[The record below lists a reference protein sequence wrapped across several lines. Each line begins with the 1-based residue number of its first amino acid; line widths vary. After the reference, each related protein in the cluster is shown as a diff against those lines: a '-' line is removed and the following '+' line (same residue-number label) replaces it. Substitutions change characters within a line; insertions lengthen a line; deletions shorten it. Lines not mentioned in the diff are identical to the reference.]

1 MATQPYDD
9 SPPDVSERY
18 ESASCTS
25 DLTVGGGMIPKDH
38 RAGQGDVVAAAG
50 LAGGRLKPD
59 GKGGYILLPPNDAS
73 MGMALLRLHSEWA
86 ASAKPR
92 RIGPEVVDKL
102 AEDIRRQ
109 DKQDR
114 DTADRHN
121 TRYSAPRPAQ
131 DRAQEQSQRWYTN
144 EMRLLAT
151 RLKSR
156 HDALEQLTMW
166 AAVKGI
172 GSDTTA
178 EALLHW
184 LDPTCH
190 VCNGLGVRHVEHQA
204 SRTCN
209 KCHGVGEKDRPDG
222 AMRVLRQIEY
232 ALDVARGKL
241 RKRLRK
247 PTKGY

>member
-1 MATQPYDD
+1 
-9 SPPDVSERY
+9 
-18 ESASCTS
+18 
-25 DLTVGGGMIPKDH
+25 
-38 RAGQGDVVAAAG
+38 
-50 LAGGRLKPD
+50 
-59 GKGGYILLPPNDAS
+59 
-73 MGMALLRLHSEWA
+73 
-86 ASAKPR
+86 
-92 RIGPEVVDKL
+92 
-102 AEDIRRQ
+102 
-109 DKQDR
+109 
-114 DTADRHN
+114 
-121 TRYSAPRPAQ
+121 
-131 DRAQEQSQRWYTN
+131 
-144 EMRLLAT
+144 MRLLAT

-241 RKRLRK
+241 RKRLKK
-247 PTKGY
+247 PTNGY